1 MAIRAPSIRRALDD
15 ALRSHPIPVRAE
27 ALVALAKRLA
37 SEIDA
42 AGEKSCPECDRTMDP
57 ELVVKLAPRYQAA
70 LEGLGMT
77 MAKPAAAGV
86 TPGGSGER
94 SALDELKARR
104 ARLRDPSAVDSAT
117 EGSV

>member
-1 MAIRAPSIRRALDD
+1 MAIRSPSIRRALDD
-15 ALRSHPIPVRAE
+15 ALGSHQIPPRGE

-42 AGEKSCPECDRTMDP
+42 AGEKRCPECDRTADP
-57 ELVVKLAPRYQAA
+57 ELLVKLAPRYQAA

-77 MAKPAAAGV
+77 LAKPTAVGA

-104 ARLRDPSAVDSAT
+104 ARLRDASSVDAT
-117 EGSV
+117 AP